1 MFLQFVTFDEIF
13 VLINIKITV
22 FFILNR
28 NKAIKKKNKEDVKKW
43 IPVYGRDFIT
53 TDLKILSENK
63 CW

>member
-22 FFILNR
+22 FLFSIGTKQL
-28 NKAIKKKNKEDVKKW
+28 KKNKEDVKKW